1 MMNMKTPRNCIRKIQ
16 LPVLILFIW
25 SETALG
31 QYGQHERII
40 WTKQDADPYLNV
52 AFSTNGSML
61 ALGREDS
68 NTTDLLNANDGNLIR
83 SLTATHNRTNEAV
96 FTLDDRYLINGN
108 GSSGETLTLDLW
120 RVADGVRL
128 LRLGAHNNGTNSVDL
143 SSDGQY
149 LVTSGIYSREIK
161 VWHVPDLTL
170 LLTIPNNDPQSPG
183 LPPRVKDS
191 AFSPDGQLIGNGDI
205 YGIKLRR
212 TVDGT
217 LVLRIPNP
225 EILSISFSPDG
236 SLIAGAV
243 ESERAVKIWRVAD
256 GTLVRVLPV
265 LSEFEFPRVAFDPN
279 GKFVAAVYGSSNM
292 AGAVQFWSV
301 REGNSVAIYPK
312 PNHVRTIAFSPSPGI
327 FAYTEYGGQVTV
339 SFAQFLQ

>member
-1 MMNMKTPRNCIRKIQ
+1 MNMNTLRNCIRKLQ
-16 LPVLILFIW
+16 PPALILFIW
-25 SETALG
+25 TGTALG
-31 QYGQHERII
+31 QNEWII
-40 WTKQDADPYLNV
+40 WTKQDPDPYLNV
-52 AFSTNGSML
+52 AFSTNGLML

-68 NTTDLLNANDGNLIR
+68 NTTDLLKAKTGDFIR
-83 SLTATHNRTNEAV
+83 SLTGSHNRTNEAV
-96 FTLDDRYLINGN
+96 FTLDDQYLINGN

-120 RVADGVRL
+120 RVTDGVRL
-128 LRLGAHNNGTNSVDL
+128 LRLGAHTNGTNSVDL

-149 LVTSGIYSREIK
+149 VVTSGIFSREIK

-170 LLTIPNNDPQSPG
+170 LLTIPNDDPQSPG

-217 LVLRIPNP
+217 LVLRIPNA
-225 EILSISFSPDG
+225 EVSSISFSPDG

-256 GTLVRVLPV
+256 GTLFSVLPI
-265 LSEFEFPRVAFDPN
+265 SSDFQFPRVAFAP
-279 GKFVAAVYGSSNM
+279 GGQFIAAVYGSSDM
-292 AGAVQFWSV
+292 TGAIQFWNVNDGST
-301 REGNSVAIYPK
+301 VAVYPK
-312 PNHVRTIAFSPSPGI
+312 PNHVRTIAFSPSTGV
-327 FAYTEYGGQVTV
+327 FAYTEYGGRVTV
-339 SFAQFLQ
+339 SFAPFLR

>member
-1 MMNMKTPRNCIRKIQ
+1 METSRSCVRNVH
-16 LPVLILFIW
+16 LAALILFTW
-25 SETALG
+25 SGMAWG
-31 QYGQHERII
+31 QYGQYERII
-40 WTKQDADPYLNV
+40 WQKQDADPYLNV

-68 NTTDLLNANDGNLIR
+68 NTTDLLNAKNGNLIR
-83 SLTATHNRTNEAV
+83 SLTASHNRTNEAV
-96 FTLDDRYLINGN
+96 FTLDDQYLINGN

-143 SSDGQY
+143 SFDGQY
-149 LVTSGIYSREIK
+149 VVTSGIYSREIK
-161 VWHVPDLTL
+161 LWHVPELTL
-170 LLTIPNNDPQSPG
+170 LLTIPNNDPQSPS

-217 LVLRIPNP
+217 LVLRIPNA
-225 EILSISFSPDG
+225 EIVSISFSPNG
-236 SLIAGAV
+236 TLIAGAV

-256 GTLVRVLPV
+256 GSLFRVLPIA
-265 LSEFEFPRVAFDPN
+265 SEFQFPRIAFTPAGDLI
-279 GKFVAAVYGSSNM
+279 AAVYGSSGTS
-292 AGAVQFWSV
+292 GAIQFWNV
-301 REGNSVAIYPK
+301 NDGRTVAIYPK
-312 PNHVRTIAFSPSPGI
+312 PNHVRTIAFSPTQGI
-327 FAYTEYGGQVTV
+327 FGYTEYGGRVTV
-339 SFAQFLQ
+339 SFAPFIR